1 MKPIIAAIFRR
12 CILPLFFVSILL
24 WLPIPLYA
32 DYVTANKAATLTV
45 EHTDFIEEYTSPW
58 TTNVTD
64 THEFKATKM
73 AYAHFAMSV
82 YLRKFGKLSQA
93 RKELQIALKYADI
106 SPFLHLQLAD
116 LNIQLRDIKSAEA
129 EANKAKELDEQNSDA
144 YFVLGKINLIRG
156 KKENAKRNFARA
168 VELNPDHLNAQI
180 KLADLAFGEHDYK
193 SAINVC
199 QELVRIRP
207 YEPQYH
213 YHLGKAYLNDG
224 QIDAAVEHFQTA
236 LKIYDKYQSARRAL
250 AEIYKYQKKLEEAA
264 KEYRE
269 ILAINPPDAIRIRG
283 NLADI
288 YLKLGQYKEATEQ
301 CEIILQTN
309 PNDMRIREALAT
321 IYFEIGR
328 YEEAIL
334 MSQQLLQNDPNNT
347 QAREVLA
354 RVYIQQEKYD
364 EATSQCQEILRA
376 HPDDIEIL
384 AMLGSLYLAM
394 ENADESIRLLKK
406 VLDKAPDN
414 EDANYWI
421 AMAYEIKG
429 DVDNAVK
436 YMRET
441 IRINPKRHEAYNA
454 LGYFFADRG
463 INLPEAV
470 QLIQQAL
477 DAEPENGAYID
488 SLGWAYFKLG
498 RTDDALVELEKAVKY
513 FPNSAE
519 VRDHLGDVYLK
530 KGLTEKAIDQ
540 WKKALEL
547 EPDNEK
553 LQAKLRMYQID

>member
-1 MKPIIAAIFRR
+1 MKPIITAIFRQ
-12 CILPLFFVSILL
+12 CISSLLLVAILV
-24 WLPIPLYA
+24 WAPISLYA
-32 DYVTANKAATLTV
+32 NYAIANGQATLTMA
-45 EHTDFIEEYTSPW
+45 HTDFIGKDISQW
-58 TTNVTD
+58 TTDVTA
-64 THEFKATKM
+64 TSEFKATKL
-73 AYAHFAMSV
+73 AYAHFAMSA
-82 YLRKFGKLSQA
+82 YLRKFGELSQA
-93 RKELQIALKYADI
+93 KKELQIALKYADI

-116 LNIQLRDIKSAEA
+116 LNIQLRDIKSAEE
-129 EANKAKELDEQNSDA
+129 EANKAKELDDQNPDA

-156 KKENAKRNFARA
+156 KKEDAKRNFEKA
-168 VELNPDHLNAQI
+168 VDLNPDHLNAQI
-180 KLADLAFGEHDYK
+180 KLADMAFGEHDYK
-193 SAINVC
+193 SAIDVC
-199 QELVRIRP
+199 TELIRIRP

-213 YHLGKAYLNDG
+213 YYLGKAYLDDG
-224 QIDAAVEHFQTA
+224 QIDTAVEHFQTA
-236 LKIYDKYQSARRAL
+236 VKIYDKYQSAHRAL
-250 AEIYKYQKKLEEAA
+250 AEIYKYQKNLNEAA

-269 ILAINPPDAIRIRG
+269 ILALNPPDAIRIRG

-288 YLKLGQYKEATEQ
+288 YLKLKQYEEAAEQ

-309 PNDMRIREALAT
+309 PDDRQIREVLAT

-334 MSQQLLQNDPNNT
+334 MSRQLLQNDPNNT

-364 EATSQCQEILRA
+364 EATAQCQEILRA

-406 VLDKAPDN
+406 VLDQEPDN

-498 RTDDALVELEKAVKY
+498 R
-513 FPNSAE
+513 
-519 VRDHLGDVYLK
+519 
-530 KGLTEKAIDQ
+530 
-540 WKKALEL
+540 
-547 EPDNEK
+547 
-553 LQAKLRMYQID
+553 

>member
-1 MKPIIAAIFRR
+1 
-12 CILPLFFVSILL
+12 
-24 WLPIPLYA
+24 
-32 DYVTANKAATLTV
+32 
-45 EHTDFIEEYTSPW
+45 
-58 TTNVTD
+58 
-64 THEFKATKM
+64 
-73 AYAHFAMSV
+73 MSV
-82 YLRKFGKLSQA
+82 YLRHFDKLSHA
-93 RKELQIALKYADI
+93 KKELQTALKYADL

-129 EANKAKELDEQNSDA
+129 ECNKAKELNDQNPRA
-144 YFVLGKINLIRG
+144 YFVLGQINLIRG
-156 KKENAKRNFARA
+156 QKTDAKRNFARA
-168 VELNPDHLNAQI
+168 VELNPDYLNAQI

-193 SAINVC
+193 AAIKVC

-250 AEIYKYQKKLEEAA
+250 AEIYKYQKKLDDAA
-264 KEYRE
+264 TEYRE
-269 ILAINPPDAIRIRG
+269 ILALNPPDAIRIRG

-288 YLKLGQYKEATEQ
+288 YLKLAQYEEAAEQ

-309 PNDMRIREALAT
+309 PDDMKIREALAS

-334 MSQQLLQNDPNNT
+334 MSQRILQQDSNN
-347 QAREVLA
+347 ASAHEVLA

-364 EATSQCQEILRA
+364 AATAQCQEILRT
-376 HPDDIEIL
+376 HPDDIDIL

-394 ENADESIRLLKK
+394 ENADEAIRILKK
-406 VLDKAPDN
+406 VLNNKPDN

-429 DVDNAVK
+429 DLDNAVK
-436 YMRET
+436 YMRAT

-463 INLPEAV
+463 INLSEAV
-470 QLIQQAL
+470 RLIQQAL
-477 DAEPENGAYID
+477 DVEPENGAYID
-488 SLGWAYFKLG
+488 SLGWAYFQLG
-498 RTDDALVELEKAVKY
+498 RTDDALTELEKAIKY
-513 FPNSAE
+513 FPDSAE
-519 VRDHLGDVYLK
+519 ILDHLGEVYLK

-540 WKKALEL
+540 WRKALEL

-553 LQAKLRMYQID
+553 LQTKLKRYQIVGD